1 MWKLIARLGFGIL
14 VPLVC
19 SAADLTP
26 TELRW
31 LNGAWPVI
39 AFAKQAGLP
48 LDIIVQPRPAPGA
61 APLALAYVDGR
72 CKLVLS
78 MRGNSEANA
87 SLERIEPDLRDA
99 ALELMAA
106 HELGH
111 CRRYLDGAWYGLPA
125 GFSTSVPS
133 ALTPELRVAYSQMQ
147 AARREEGYG
156 DLVGL
161 AWTRQHHP
169 QKYARLYAWLVAERS
184 ADLVHGSPHDTLAWL
199 RLAKANAALD
209 HPSIFA
215 GAATLW
221 VLGLD
226 ADD

>member
-1 MWKLIARLGFGIL
+1 
-14 VPLVC
+14 
-19 SAADLTP
+19 
-26 TELRW
+26 
-31 LNGAWPVI
+31 
-39 AFAKQAGLP
+39 
-48 LDIIVQPRPAPGA
+48 
-61 APLALAYVDGR
+61 
-72 CKLVLS
+72 
-78 MRGNSEANA
+78 
-87 SLERIEPDLRDA
+87 
-99 ALELMAA
+99 
-106 HELGH
+106 
-111 CRRYLDGAWYGLPA
+111 
-125 GFSTSVPS
+125 
-133 ALTPELRVAYSQMQ
+133 MQ

-156 DLVGL
+156 DLVGM

-215 GAATLW
+215 GAAILW